1 MELLHEGSKVVHEA
15 IVENA
20 AQTNI
25 KTRANNPKNGQ
36 GRSPKYLF
44 VCEHTSVDVTAN
56 ELTRTKGGRSIER
69 IAVAAASFHWQ
80 FMTISSGIKAVNGE
94 AWALSPDHKS
104 IVISPNDS
112 NASSNSDLPPRKLES
127 SLDAAVA
134 VTQRANIP
142 PPPSTALSL
151 LLRIL
156 II

>member
-36 GRSPKYLF
+36 GRSPKYVPFRL
-44 VCEHTSVDVTAN
+44 
-56 ELTRTKGGRSIER
+56 RTYFGRCDSKRARSNKGRAIDR
-69 IAVAAASFHWQ
+69 KNAVAAASFHWQ
-80 FMTISSGIKAVNGE
+80 FMTISSGIKTVNGE

-112 NASSNSDLPPRKLES
+112 NASSKTYLPKIES

-151 LLRIL
+151 LLCIL

>member
-25 KTRANNPKNGQ
+25 KARANNPKNGQ

-56 ELTRTKGGRSIER
+56 ELARTKGGRSIER
-69 IAVAAASFHWQ
+69 IAVAAASFHRQ

-94 AWALSPDHKS
+94 A
-104 IVISPNDS
+104 
-112 NASSNSDLPPRKLES
+112 
-127 SLDAAVA
+127 
-134 VTQRANIP
+134 
-142 PPPSTALSL
+142 
-151 LLRIL
+151 
-156 II
+156 